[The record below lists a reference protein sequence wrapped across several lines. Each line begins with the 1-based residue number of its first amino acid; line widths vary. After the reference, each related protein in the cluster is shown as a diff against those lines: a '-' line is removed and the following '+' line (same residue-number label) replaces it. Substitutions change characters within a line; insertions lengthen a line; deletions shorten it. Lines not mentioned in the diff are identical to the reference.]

1 MQSKV
6 TKPENICDS
15 SHCLKA
21 KQAILLCLSQSHVG
35 LRVLWGCAPKAP
47 QTPAYQCCLISL
59 KGLDHCYES
68 SVSITLVC
76 AQHQQNTKHFQHKF
90 KDCWAKQAAKIAQ
103 LTNAVRITAAL
114 GISNSIQSYCQ
125 TFVARLILIWS
136 EFPYRIPFSEAA
148 QQRLSGSTATT
159 KPLHACPL
167 HSGRLAGGQAPMAAP
182 AKLNTMTLANILHKS
197 YSFCFKSK

>member
-15 SHCLKA
+15 SHFFRPSRPSSFASHRAVQPQGALGMC
-21 KQAILLCLSQSHVG
+21 SQT
-35 LRVLWGCAPKAP
+35 LRK
-47 QTPAYQCCLISL
+47 PACQCCLISL
-59 KGLDHCYES
+59 KGLDHCFES
-68 SVSITLVC
+68 AMSITLVC
-76 AQHQQNTKHFQHKF
+76 AQHQQNRKHFQNKF

-103 LTNAVRITAAL
+103 LTSAVRITATL
-114 GISNSIQSYCQ
+114 GISNSTQSYCQ
-125 TFVARLILIWS
+125 TFVACLILIWS

-148 QQRLSGSTATT
+148 QHRPSGSTATT